1 MIEQEKIPYTE
12 DEIKAMEKTIEHL
25 REENNAY
32 KELAKMNEK
41 QFKELLNSTN
51 QLRSPINGLKD
62 LWHKGDE
69 KPTRQIESNYV
80 HYALCIFWYDGWNT
94 ELCKINKDGSFV
106 DSNDNI
112 WNNIENPFFEYW
124 AYVDDLIPSELS
136 EF

>member
-12 DEIKAMEKTIEHL
+12 DEIRAMVKTIEHL

-51 QLRSPINGLKD
+51 QLRSSINGLKD
-62 LWHKGDE
+62 LWHKGNE
-69 KPTRQIESNYV
+69 KPTRQIESNYI

-94 ELCKINKDGSFV
+94 ELCKVNKDGSFE
-106 DSNDNI
+106 DSNGNIWDNI
-112 WNNIENPFFEYW
+112 EKPFFEYW
-124 AYVDDLIPSELS
+124 AYVDDLIPDELTI
-136 EF
+136 

>member
-12 DEIKAMEKTIEHL
+12 DEIRAMVKTIEHL

-62 LWHKGDE
+62 LWHDGDE

-80 HYALCIFWYDGWNT
+80 HYALYIFWYDGWNT
-94 ELCKINKDGSFV
+94 ELCKINKDGSFT
-106 DSNDNI
+106 DSNDNV
-112 WNNIENPFFEYW
+112 WDNIENPFFEYW
-124 AYVDDLIPSELS
+124 AYVDDLIPNDLS
-136 EF
+136 I